1 MLALGVA
8 RFDSVAFNSCMMSM
22 GGRVAIA
29 AQSPHFVIKQT
40 DIFLLLVWV
49 LEGISSTGQRSAPP
63 RPEVA
68 AAKPAAHRDMLGSEI
83 APTRRAL
90 AVK

>member
-22 GGRVAIA
+22 GGLVAIA

-40 DIFLLLVWV
+40 YIFLLLVWV
-49 LEGISSTGQRSAPP
+49 LEGISSTGQHPHAQKSLPLSLR
-63 RPEVA
+63 RTGTCWE
-68 AAKPAAHRDMLGSEI
+68 AK
-83 APTRRAL
+83 
-90 AVK
+90 

>member
-29 AQSPHFVIKQT
+29 AQSPHFLIKQT
-40 DIFLLLVWV
+40 DIFLV
-49 LEGISSTGQRSAPP
+49 LEGISSTGQHPHAQKSLPLSLR
-63 RPEVA
+63 RTGTCWE
-68 AAKPAAHRDMLGSEI
+68 AK
-83 APTRRAL
+83 
-90 AVK
+90 